1 MLGPVNNEF
10 SIALVNAC
18 LLALLPVLPILLV
31 GCMRQSLLALRIRP
45 VFSLRK
51 FESDELTRAA
61 MLYEKVC
68 HRLKQQRDI
77 GERVAGLWG
86 SLLNRRSGIPKHS
99 DEIEELEAHA
109 QYLRMTIM
117 RFRRRPLLRLKAW
130 LHIRSS
136 QFAYSRALVTYVAI
150 VSLLIVVLYAFEP
163 SAWASSA
170 VSNVFM
176 YPIDVRLFYANGIAA
191 GFAAPAAPV
200 FYLVRRFGL
209 RRQYSLEFCVFRD
222 LARTEPGQLF
232 DQFDAEEITQ
242 DQPRLEDQS
251 VTLDHRNWY
260 AVLGLPESASIEEVR
275 KAYKALIK
283 QNHPDRVHDMSP
295 ALRTL
300 AESETKLI
308 NAAYRQ
314 ALHLFALRV

>member
-31 GCMRQSLLALRIRP
+31 GCMRQSLLALRVRP

-68 HRLKQQRDI
+68 RQLKQHREI
-77 GERVAGLWG
+77 GDRVAGLWG

-99 DEIEELEAHA
+99 DEIDELEAHA
-109 QYLRMTIM
+109 QYLRITIM

-136 QFAYSRALVTYVAI
+136 RFAYSRALVTYVVI
-150 VSLLIVVLYAFEP
+150 VSLLIVVLYVFEP
-163 SAWASSA
+163 SAWAGSA

-176 YPIDVRLFYANGIAA
+176 YPIDERLFYANGIAA
-191 GFAAPAAPV
+191 GFAVPAAPV

-222 LARTEPGQLF
+222 LARTEPVQLF
-232 DQFDAEEITQ
+232 DQFDAEEVTQ

-251 VTLDHRNWY
+251 VTFDDRNWY